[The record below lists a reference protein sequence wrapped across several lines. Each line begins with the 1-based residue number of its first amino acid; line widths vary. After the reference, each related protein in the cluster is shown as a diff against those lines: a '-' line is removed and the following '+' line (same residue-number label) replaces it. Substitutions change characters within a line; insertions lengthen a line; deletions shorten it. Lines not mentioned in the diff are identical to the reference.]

1 MRVQDYKKK
10 VESFDHLTD
19 NKSVEAVEEMVK
31 YNILFIS
38 KNKKQFWRNIAF
50 SPPLYGAD
58 IKGSLF
64 DDGVAWDLKNLP
76 GILK

>member
-31 YNILFIS
+31 YTILFIS
-38 KNKKQFWRNIAF
+38 KT
-50 SPPLYGAD
+50 
-58 IKGSLF
+58 
-64 DDGVAWDLKNLP
+64 KNSFG
-76 GILK
+76 GILLSVRLFMVLISKAVYLMTE